1 MSVVRDG
8 TVCKVTF
15 EDDSWKDAAADVFS
29 VVDGATPFYSAGTW
43 LVDGKNTLRSGAI
56 GNSGTSETTVTVVF
70 QEEGK
75 INLSCAVSSERNY
88 DKLHVL
94 IDGTEKINI
103 SGTVNFTEYEFDV
116 AAGTHTIIFRYTKD
130 GSGSSGN
137 DAGAIGYLQFTG
149 VALPYEI
156 RYLMCD
162 FEGKVYTVE
171 NDQVKEVPELEKMN
185 LATKAVFQEYGFEE
199 VPSSEQ
205 ITSLT
210 KPVLYRWCEENIARL
225 HVEATATPSA
235 QTIHAVADMS
245 HETIVGIL
253 SMTSVFN
260 GNVTISY
267 SYDGTEYTDPVLMS
281 EFLQTDV
288 DALYAG
294 AVNKKIY
301 FKIVLGDTEA
311 SLTNF
316 VISYKNA

>member
-8 TVCKVTF
+8 TVCKITF
-15 EDDSWKDAAADVFS
+15 EDDSWKEAAADVFS

-56 GNSGTSETTVTVVF
+56 SSGGTSETAITVYF
-70 QEEGK
+70 QKDGK
-75 INLSCAVSSERNY
+75 FNLNCAVSSRKNY
-88 DKLHVL
+88 GRLRVL
-94 IDGTEKINI
+94 IDGTEQINI
-103 SGTVNFTEYEFDV
+103 TGTVDFTEYEFELSEGSHEIV
-116 AAGTHTIIFRYTKD
+116 LRYTK
-130 GSGSSGN
+130 SSSSVSGN

-171 NDQVKEVPELEKMN
+171 NEQVKEVPELEKAN
-185 LATKAVFQEYGFEE
+185 LTTKAVFQEYGFEE

-205 ITSLT
+205 ITRLT

-245 HETIVGIL
+245 HETIAGIL
-253 SMTSVFN
+253 SMTSVFS
-260 GNVTISY
+260 GNVMISY
-267 SYDGTEYTDPVLMS
+267 SYDGTEYTDPVLMG

-316 VISYKNA
+316 VISYKNV

>member
-15 EDDSWKDAAADVFS
+15 EDDSWKEAAADVFS

-56 GNSGTSETTVTVVF
+56 GNNGTSETTVTVVF
-70 QEEGK
+70 QENGK
-75 INLSCAVSSERNY
+75 ISLSCAVSSERNY

-103 SGTVNFTEYEFDV
+103 SGIVNFTEYEFDV

-130 GSGSSGN
+130 GSTSIGN

-149 VALPYEI
+149 VAVPYET

-162 FEGKVYTVE
+162 FAGKVYTME
-171 NDQVKEVPELEKMN
+171 NDQVKEVPELEKAN
-185 LATKAVFQEYGFEE
+185 LTTKAIFQEYGFEE
-199 VPSSEQ
+199 APSSEQ

-210 KPVLYRWCEENIARL
+210 KPVLYRWCEENIANL
-225 HVEATATPSA
+225 HVEATATPRA
-235 QTIHAVADMS
+235 QTIYAVADMS
-245 HETIVGIL
+245 HETIAGIL
-253 SMTSVFN
+253 SMTSVFS

-267 SYDGTEYTDPVLMS
+267 SYDGTEYTEPVLMG

-316 VISYKNA
+316 VIFYKNA

>member
-15 EDDSWKDAAADVFS
+15 EDDSWKEAAADVFS
-29 VVDGATPFYSAGTW
+29 VADGTTPFYSAGTW
-43 LVDGKNTLRSGAI
+43 QIDEKNTLRSGAI
-56 GNSGTSETTVTVVF
+56 GNNGTSETTVTVVF
-70 QEEGK
+70 QQDGK
-75 INLSCAVSSERNY
+75 LNLSCAVSSERNY

-94 IDGTEKINI
+94 IDGTEKITI
-103 SGTVNFTEYEFDV
+103 SGNVNFTEYEFDV
-116 AAGTHTIIFRYTKD
+116 AAGTHTVVFRYTKD
-130 GSGSSGN
+130 GSSSSGN

-171 NDQVKEVPELEKMN
+171 NEQVKEVPELERAN
-185 LATKAVFQEYGFEE
+185 LTTKTVFQEYGFEE
-199 VPSSEQ
+199 APSSEQ
-205 ITSLT
+205 IASLT
-210 KPVLYRWCEENIARL
+210 KPVLYRWCEEDITRL
-225 HVEATATPSA
+225 HVEATATPRA
-235 QTIHAVADMS
+235 QTICAVANMN

-253 SMTSVFN
+253 SMTSVFS

-267 SYDGTEYTDPVLMS
+267 SYDSMQYTEPVLMG
-281 EFLQTDV
+281 EFLQTDA

-294 AVNKKIY
+294 AVNKKIH